1 MSSKTTATQGKHNPI
16 GGGGNTAGMSQKNS
30 SRISGRKLND
40 LPVTGGG
47 GGLGGGIMSGRRSS
61 KEGIGLVAGG
71 NIPTSAE
78 LNLDLQMESIES
90 FIKQD

>member
-1 MSSKTTATQGKHNPI
+1 M
-16 GGGGNTAGMSQKNS
+16 
-30 SRISGRKLND
+30 
-40 LPVTGGG
+40 TGVG

-61 KEGIGLVAGG
+61 KEGIGLAG